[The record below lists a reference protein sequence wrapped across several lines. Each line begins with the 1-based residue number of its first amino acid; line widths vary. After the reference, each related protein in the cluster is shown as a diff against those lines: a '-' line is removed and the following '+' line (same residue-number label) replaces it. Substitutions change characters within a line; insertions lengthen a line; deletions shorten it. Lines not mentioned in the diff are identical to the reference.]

1 MKILPKELL
10 YEYFASIPYGL
21 KVWNILVWLVK
32 RISVCMVSSVRHF
45 ENLSL
50 WMDPT
55 SPWFTRSCMKSHEW
69 KFAKVGPTVYDN
81 IFKVLIMGSLS
92 YFSWPRAHCST
103 CIVEQV
109 TSEVVDIMFS
119 WGALGLSF
127 CEHKDMWKWPNLSIQ
142 FRGLCFIDPWIQT
155 TLFLIFVIA
164 ATLAAVTWQ
173 FAGWISLIP
182 FWLVILISTEYSPTL
197 LAKYGVYSAVKYFC
211 RNK

>member
-1 MKILPKELL
+1 MK
-10 YEYFASIPYGL
+10 
-21 KVWNILVWLVK
+21 
-32 RISVCMVSSVRHF
+32 RTSVCMVSSVRHF
-45 ENLSL
+45 ENLTL

-55 SPWFTRSCMKSHEW
+55 SPWFTWSCMKSHKW

-92 YFSWPRAHCST
+92 YFSLPRAHCST

-119 WGALGLSF
+119 GGALGLSF
-127 CEHKDMWKWPNLSIQ
+127 REHKHVWKWPNLSIE
-142 FRGLCFIDPWIQT
+142 FRGLCFIDPWIQA

-164 ATLAAVTWQ
+164 ATLAAVSWQ
-173 FAGWISLIP
+173 FAGWISPIP
-182 FWLVILISTEYSPTL
+182 FWLVILISTDYSPTL
-197 LAKYGVYSAVKYFC
+197 LTKYSVYSAVKYFC